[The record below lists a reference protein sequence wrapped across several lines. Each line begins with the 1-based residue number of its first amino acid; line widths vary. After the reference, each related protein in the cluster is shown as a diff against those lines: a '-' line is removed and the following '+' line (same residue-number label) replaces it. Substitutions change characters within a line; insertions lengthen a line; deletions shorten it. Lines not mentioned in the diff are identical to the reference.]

1 MVCGFTGNFVDTQ
14 NMHMAGTGFGQG
26 NKKVK
31 KNWKFAEREYHLHP
45 SARVD

>member
-26 NKKVK
+26 NKKVL
-31 KNWKFAEREYHLHP
+31 KNWKFEGSVYHI
-45 SARVD
+45 V